1 MPPKTKPVSNNFLL
15 IVESSSKCGKIE
27 SYLGDNYKCIA
38 CNGHMRMIGGL
49 KSIDVKRDYAIT
61 FDIDPEK
68 KAHVDKMRGIIA
80 GYPKE
85 NVILASDHDR
95 EGEAIAW
102 HICDIFDLPVATT
115 RRIIFHEI
123 TKPALLAAVA
133 NPRLIDM
140 NMVRAQQ
147 ARQVLDMLV
156 GFKISPLLWKHV
168 CSGNQSGSLSAGR
181 CQTPALRLVYEN
193 EMEAKKSAADRGL
206 KHRVQAAFFSQ
217 NYLFELNKELNSYE
231 EIETFLE
238 KSKIHKH
245 ELSIGKMRESVRS
258 PPKPFNTAA
267 LLQAASNAFG
277 MGSKD
282 VMACCQTLYQLGHIT
297 YMRTDSRK
305 YSPVFTEIAAKYIE
319 EKWTKKHVNVEL
331 MNTSTETTS
340 SEAHEAIRVTNI
352 AMHEIVLG
360 QEKLEKVYVMIWR
373 NTIQSCMSA
382 ATFNC
387 LPLEITAPTISAIS
401 AISAIPAISEGN
413 QVLVYKHTIETPK
426 FGGFLDIIKS
436 DNKAAKEIEQNNL
449 FFSETILRLQYMK
462 DKTMPYNYIKTVVGF
477 TNRHSRYT
485 EASLI
490 DQLDEIGIGRPSTFS
505 MLADIIQTRNYVE
518 KTDVKGEEIECREY
532 VLKEGTTT
540 TTSIKKMM
548 GAEHKKLVINPMGIT
563 VTEFLL
569 KHFSEFFS
577 YDYTKNM
584 EMRLDLVADGKELG
598 HKLCEEC
605 DRELDKLIKK
615 LDGLEKK
622 SYPIGE
628 DHLLIYGKNG
638 MLLKHKS
645 DKTEDGKPV
654 FKSVKKG
661 LKIDMEKLERGEY
674 LLEDLAESED
684 RILGIHE
691 DAPVYLK
698 TGKFGPYLEHK
709 DVKVGLKKLTAIET
723 IEDAI
728 KLLNE
733 SSTQSEAILR
743 ELTPD
748 LSIRK
753 GKFGP
758 YIFHKTKAMEK
769 PRFYD
774 LRNFEQG
781 FGKCE
786 KSDLI
791 KWIEETH
798 HIKVKL
804 TKELK

>member
-1 MPPKTKPVSNNFLL
+1 MPPKLKTLSRNFLL
-15 IVESSSKCGKIE
+15 IVESSSKCSKIE

-49 KSIDVKRDYAIT
+49 KSIDAKHDYAIT
-61 FDIDPEK
+61 FDIDPDK
-68 KAHVDKMRGIIA
+68 KAHVDKMRGIIG

-102 HICDIFDLPVATT
+102 HICDIFGLPVATT

-133 NPRLIDM
+133 NPRTIDM
-140 NMVRAQQ
+140 NMVKAQQ

-156 GFKISPLLWKHV
+156 GFKISPLLWKHI
-168 CSGNQSGSLSAGR
+168 CSGKNGEAGGLSAGR

-217 NYLFELNKELNSYE
+217 DYLFELNKEMNSYE

-238 KSKIHKH
+238 KSKSHKH
-245 ELSIGKMRESVRS
+245 ELSIGKMRESVKS
-258 PPKPFNTAA
+258 PPKPFNTAT

-305 YSPVFTEIAAKYIE
+305 YSPVFTEIASKYIE
-319 EKWTKKHVNVEL
+319 EKWTKKHVNIETVNNVEG
-331 MNTSTETTS
+331 T

-387 LPLEITAPTISAIS
+387 LPLEISAP
-401 AISAIPAISEGN
+401 E
-413 QVLVYKHTIETPK
+413 VCVYKHTIETPK
-426 FGGFLDIIKS
+426 FGGFLDVIKI
-436 DNKAAKEIEQNNL
+436 DNKAAKELEQKNL
-449 FFSETILRLQYMK
+449 FFSETILRLQYVK
-462 DKTMPYNYIKTVVGF
+462 DKTIPYNYIKTIVGF

-490 DQLDEIGIGRPSTFS
+490 DNLDEIGIGRPSTFS
-505 MLADIIQTRNYVE
+505 MLADVIQTRNYVE
-518 KTDVKGEEIECREY
+518 KTDVKGEEVECREY
-532 VLKEGTTT
+532 VLKEGIMTKTA
-540 TTSIKKMM
+540 IKKMM

-569 KHFSEFFS
+569 KHFADFFS

-584 EMRLDLVADGKELG
+584 EARLDLVADGKELG

-622 SYPIGE
+622 TYPMGE
-628 DHLLIYGKNG
+628 DQLLIYGKNG
-638 MLLKHKS
+638 MILKHKS

-661 LKIDMEKLERGEY
+661 LKIDMEKLDRGEY
-674 LLEDLAESED
+674 SLEDLAESED

-698 TGKFGPYLEHK
+698 RGKFGQYLEYK
-709 DVKVGLKKLTAIET
+709 DTKASVKKGIMIET

-728 KLLNE
+728 KLLDSVME
-733 SSTQSEAILR
+733 SSSAILR

-758 YIFHKTKAMEK
+758 YIFYKTKAMKK
-769 PRFYD
+769 PKFLD

-781 FGKCE
+781 FGICE

-798 HIKVKL
+798 HIKVK
-804 TKELK
+804 TAKELK

>member
-1 MPPKTKPVSNNFLL
+1 MPPKTTKISSNKFLL
-15 IVESSSKCGKIE
+15 IVESSSKCSKIE

-49 KSIDVKRDYAIT
+49 KSIDAKRDYAIT
-61 FDIDPEK
+61 FDIDPDK

-133 NPRLIDM
+133 NPRTIDM
-140 NMVRAQQ
+140 NMVQAQQ

-156 GFKISPLLWKHV
+156 GFKISPLLWKHI
-168 CSGNQSGSLSAGR
+168 CSGKNSSLSAGR

-217 NYLFELNKELNSYE
+217 DYLFELNKEMNSYE

-238 KSKIHKH
+238 KSKLHKH
-245 ELSIGKMRESVRS
+245 ELSIGKMRESVKS
-258 PPKPFNTAA
+258 PPKPFNTAT

-305 YSPVFTEIAAKYIE
+305 YSPVFTEIAGKYIE
-319 EKWTKKHVNVEL
+319 EKWTKKHVNIESVVNIEG
-331 MNTSTETTS
+331 T

-360 QEKLEKVYVMIWR
+360 QEKLEKVYMMIWR

-387 LPLEITAPTISAIS
+387 LPLEITAPV
-401 AISAIPAISEGN
+401 IPLFAEGN
-413 QVLVYKHTIETPK
+413 QVLAYKHTIETPK
-426 FGGFLDIIKS
+426 FGGFLDIIKT
-436 DNKAAKEIEQNNL
+436 DNKTAKEIEQNNL
-449 FFSETILRLQYMK
+449 FFSETILRLQYVK
-462 DKTMPYNYIKTVVGF
+462 DKTIPYNYIKTIVGF

-490 DQLDEIGIGRPSTFS
+490 DNLDEIGIGRPSTFS
-505 MLADIIQTRNYVE
+505 MLADVIQTRNYVE
-518 KTDVKGEEIECREY
+518 KTDVKGEEVECREY
-532 VLKEGTTT
+532 GLKDGIMTKTA
-540 TTSIKKMM
+540 IKKMM
-548 GAEHKKLVINPMGIT
+548 GAEHKKLVINPMGIA

-569 KHFSEFFS
+569 KHFSNFFS

-584 EMRLDLVADGKELG
+584 EARLDAVAGGKELG
-598 HKLCEEC
+598 HRLCEES

-638 MLLKHKS
+638 MILKHKI

-661 LKIDMEKLERGEY
+661 MKIDMEKLERGEY
-674 LLEDLAESED
+674 SLEDLAESED

-698 TGKFGPYLEHK
+698 MGKFGLYLEHK
-709 DVKVGLKKLTAIET
+709 ETKASVKKGIAMET

-728 KLLNE
+728 KLLDSATE
-733 SSTQSEAILR
+733 TSSAILR

-758 YIFHKTKAMEK
+758 YIFYKTKTMKK
-769 PRFYD
+769 PKFLD

-781 FGKCE
+781 FGTCE
-786 KSDLI
+786 KTDLI

-798 HIKVKL
+798 HIKVKIA
-804 TKELK
+804 KELK

>member
-1 MPPKTKPVSNNFLL
+1 MPSKTKISSNKFLL
-15 IVESSSKCGKIE
+15 IVESSSKCSKIE

-49 KSIDVKRDYAIT
+49 KSIDVKKDYVIT
-61 FDIDPEK
+61 FDIDPDK
-68 KAHVDKMRGIIA
+68 KAHVDKMRGIIN

-133 NPRLIDM
+133 NPRIIDM
-140 NMVRAQQ
+140 NMVKAQKT
-147 ARQVLDMLV
+147 RQVLDMLV

-168 CSGNQSGSLSAGR
+168 CSGNQSGGLSAGR

-206 KHRVQAAFFSQ
+206 KHRVQAAFFSHD
-217 NYLFELNKELNSYE
+217 YLFELNKELNSYE

-238 KSKIHKH
+238 NSKSHKH
-245 ELSIGKMRESVRS
+245 ELSIGKMRESVKS
-258 PPKPFNTAA
+258 PPKPFNTAT

-305 YSPVFTEIAAKYIE
+305 YSPVFTEIASKYIE
-319 EKWTKKHVNVEL
+319 EKWTKKHVNIEL
-331 MNTSTETTS
+331 SSNTEGT

-360 QEKLEKVYVMIWR
+360 QEKLEKVYMMIWR

-387 LPLEITAPTISAIS
+387 LPLEITAPSSLA
-401 AISAIPAISEGN
+401 
-413 QVLVYKHTIETPK
+413 YKHAIETPK
-426 FGGFLDIIKS
+426 FGGFLDIIKT
-436 DNKAAKEIEQNNL
+436 DNKTAKEIEQKNL
-449 FFSETILRLQYMK
+449 FFSETILRLQYVK
-462 DKTMPYNYIKTVVGF
+462 DKTIPYNYIKTIVGF

-490 DQLDEIGIGRPSTFS
+490 DNLDEIGIGRPSTFS
-505 MLADIIQTRNYVE
+505 MLADVIQTRNYVE
-518 KTDVKGEEIECREY
+518 KTDVKGEEVECREY
-532 VLKEGTTT
+532 GLKDGIMTKTA
-540 TTSIKKMM
+540 IKKMM

-569 KHFSEFFS
+569 KHFSDFFS

-584 EMRLDLVADGKELG
+584 EARLDLVADGKELG
-598 HKLCEEC
+598 HRLCEEC

-638 MLLKHKS
+638 MILKHKS

-661 LKIDMEKLERGEY
+661 MKIDMEKLERGEY
-674 LLEDLAESED
+674 SLEDLAESED

-698 TGKFGPYLEHK
+698 RGKFGPYLEHK
-709 DVKVGLKKLTAIET
+709 EAKVSVKKGIVIET

-728 KLLNE
+728 KLLDSVTE
-733 SSTQSEAILR
+733 TSSAILR

-758 YIFHKTKAMEK
+758 YIFYKTKAMKK
-769 PRFYD
+769 PKFLD

-781 FGKCE
+781 FGTCE
-786 KSDLI
+786 KTDLI

-798 HIKVKL
+798 HIKVKIA
-804 TKELK
+804 KELK

>member
-1 MPPKTKPVSNNFLL
+1 MPPKTTKLSSNKFLL
-15 IVESSSKCGKIE
+15 IVESSSKCSKIE

-38 CNGHMRMIGGL
+38 CNGHMRIIDGL
-49 KSIDVKRDYAIT
+49 KSIDVKHNYAIT
-61 FDIDPEK
+61 FDIDPDK

-123 TKPALLAAVA
+123 TKPALLAANA

-168 CSGNQSGSLSAGR
+168 CSGNANYSLSAGR

-193 EMEAKKSAADRGL
+193 EIEAKKSAADRGL

-217 NYLFELNKELNSYE
+217 DYLFELNKEMNSYE

-238 KSKIHKH
+238 QSKLHKH
-245 ELSIGKMRESVRS
+245 ELSIGKMRESVKL
-258 PPKPFNTAA
+258 PPKPFNTAT

-319 EKWTKKHVNVEL
+319 EKWTKNHVNIESA
-331 MNTSTETTS
+331 NNSEGSS

-360 QEKLEKVYVMIWR
+360 QEKMEKVYIMIWR
-373 NTIQSCMSA
+373 NTIQSCKSA

-387 LPLEITAPTISAIS
+387 LPLEMTAPEAL
-401 AISAIPAISEGN
+401 A
-413 QVLVYKHTIETPK
+413 YKHTIETPK
-426 FGGFLDIIKS
+426 FGGFLDIIKT
-436 DNKAAKEIEQNNL
+436 DNKAAKEIEQNKL

-462 DKTMPYNYIKTVVGF
+462 DKTIPYNYIKTIVGF

-490 DQLDEIGIGRPSTFS
+490 DNLDEIGIGRPSTFS
-505 MLADIIQTRNYVE
+505 MLADVIQTRNYVE
-518 KTDVKGEEIECREY
+518 KTDIKGEEVECCEY
-532 VLKEGTTT
+532 GLKDGIMTKTA
-540 TTSIKKMM
+540 SKKMM

-569 KHFSEFFS
+569 KHFADFFS

-584 EMRLDLVADGKELG
+584 EARLDLVADGKELG
-598 HKLCEEC
+598 HRLCEEC
-605 DRELDKLIKK
+605 DRELEKLINK

-674 LLEDLAESED
+674 SLDDLAESEN

-691 DAPVYLK
+691 DAPIYLK
-698 TGKFGPYLEHK
+698 RGKFGPYLEHK
-709 DVKVGLKKLTAIET
+709 EAKVSVKKGIAIET

-728 KLLNE
+728 KLLDSVTE
-733 SSTQSEAILR
+733 TSSAILR

-758 YIFHKTKAMEK
+758 YIFYKTKAMKK
-769 PRFYD
+769 PKFLD

-781 FGKCE
+781 FGTCE
-786 KSDLI
+786 KTDLI

-798 HIKVKL
+798 HIKVKIA
-804 TKELK
+804 KELK

>member
-1 MPPKTKPVSNNFLL
+1 MPPKTKLVKSNNFLL
-15 IVESSSKCGKIE
+15 IVESSSKCSKIE

-49 KSIDVKRDYAIT
+49 KSIDVKNDYAIT
-61 FDIDPEK
+61 FDIDPDK

-95 EGEAIAW
+95 EGKAIAW

-115 RRIIFHEI
+115 RRIVFHEI

-133 NPRLIDM
+133 NPRIIDM
-140 NMVRAQQ
+140 NMVKAQQ

-156 GFKISPLLWKHV
+156 GFKISPLLWKHI
-168 CSGNQSGSLSAGR
+168 CSGTQNGGLSAGR

-217 NYLFELNKELNSYE
+217 DYLFELNKELNSYE

-238 KSKIHKH
+238 QSKSHKH
-245 ELSIGKMRESVRS
+245 ELSIGKMRESVKS
-258 PPKPFNTAA
+258 PPKPFNTAT

-319 EKWTKKHVNVEL
+319 DKWTKNHVNI
-331 MNTSTETTS
+331 ETVISEGT

-387 LPLEITAPTISAIS
+387 LPLEISA
-401 AISAIPAISEGN
+401 ATISEGN
-413 QVLVYKHTIETPK
+413 QVLAYKHAIETLK
-426 FGGFLDIIKS
+426 FGGFLDVIKI
-436 DNKAAKEIEQNNL
+436 DNKAAKEIEHMKL
-449 FFSETILRLQYMK
+449 FFSETILRLQYVK
-462 DKTMPYNYIKTVVGF
+462 DKTIPYNYIKTVVGF

-490 DQLDEIGIGRPSTFS
+490 DNLDEIGIGRPSTFS
-505 MLADIIQTRNYVE
+505 MLADVIQTRNYVE
-518 KTDVKGEEIECREY
+518 KTDVKGEEVECREY
-532 VLKEGTTT
+532 MLKEGTMTMN
-540 TTSIKKMM
+540 SVKKMM

-569 KHFSEFFS
+569 KHFSNFFS

-584 EMRLDLVADGKELG
+584 ELRLDLVADGKELG
-598 HKLCEEC
+598 HRLCEEC

-638 MLLKHKS
+638 MMLKHKS

-674 LLEDLAESED
+674 SLDDLAESED

-691 DAPVYLK
+691 DAPIYLK
-698 TGKFGPYLEHK
+698 RGKFGPYLEHK
-709 DVKVGLKKLTAIET
+709 DTKASVKKGIMIET

-728 KLLNE
+728 KLLDSVME
-733 SSTQSEAILR
+733 SSSAILR

-758 YIFHKTKAMEK
+758 YIFYKTKAMKK
-769 PRFYD
+769 PRFLD

-781 FGKCE
+781 FGTCE

-798 HIKVKL
+798 HIKVK
-804 TKELK
+804 TAKELK

>member
-1 MPPKTKPVSNNFLL
+1 MPPKTKSKTMSNNFLL
-15 IVESSSKCGKIE
+15 IVESSSKCSKIE

-38 CNGHMRMIGGL
+38 CNGHMRIIGGL
-49 KSIDVKRDYAIT
+49 KSIDAKKDYAIT
-61 FDIDPEK
+61 FDIDPDK

-133 NPRLIDM
+133 NPRTIDM
-140 NMVRAQQ
+140 NMVKAQQ

-168 CSGNQSGSLSAGR
+168 CSGNQSGGLSAGR

-217 NYLFELNKELNSYE
+217 DYLFELNKEMNSYE
-231 EIETFLE
+231 EIEMFLE
-238 KSKIHKH
+238 KSKSHKH
-245 ELSIGKMRESVRS
+245 ELSIGKMRESVKS
-258 PPKPFNTAA
+258 PPKPFNTAT

-319 EKWTKKHVNVEL
+319 EKWTKKHVNVESVV
-331 MNTSTETTS
+331 NVEGS

-373 NTIQSCMSA
+373 NTMQSCMSA

-387 LPLEITAPTISAIS
+387 LPLEISAPEVCI
-401 AISAIPAISEGN
+401 
-413 QVLVYKHTIETPK
+413 YKHAIETPK
-426 FGGFLDIIKS
+426 FGGFLDLIKI
-436 DNKAAKEIEQNNL
+436 DNKAAKEIEQKNL
-449 FFSETILRLQYMK
+449 FFSETILRLQYVK
-462 DKTMPYNYIKTVVGF
+462 DKTIPYNYIKTIVGF

-490 DQLDEIGIGRPSTFS
+490 DNLDEIGIGRPSTFS
-505 MLADIIQTRNYVE
+505 MLADVIQTRNYVE
-518 KTDVKGEEIECREY
+518 KTDVKGEEVECREY
-532 VLKEGTTT
+532 VLKEGIMTMN
-540 TTSIKKMM
+540 SVKKMM

-569 KHFSEFFS
+569 KHFADFFS

-584 EMRLDLVADGKELG
+584 EARLDLVADGKELG
-598 HKLCEEC
+598 HRLCEEC
-605 DRELDKLIKK
+605 DRELEKLIKK

-638 MLLKHKS
+638 MILKHKS

-691 DAPVYLK
+691 DTPVYLK
-698 TGKFGPYLEHK
+698 RGKFGPYLEHK
-709 DVKVGLKKLTAIET
+709 DVKVSVKKGIMIET

-728 KLLNE
+728 KMLDSVTE
-733 SSTQSEAILR
+733 TSSAILR

-758 YIFHKTKAMEK
+758 YIFYKTKAMKK
-769 PRFYD
+769 PKFLD

-781 FGKCE
+781 FGICE

>member
-1 MPPKTKPVSNNFLL
+1 MPPKTKISNKFLL
-15 IVESSSKCGKIE
+15 IVESSSKCSKIE

-38 CNGHMRMIGGL
+38 CNGHMRIIDGL
-49 KSIDVKRDYAIT
+49 KSIDVKHNYAIT
-61 FDIDPEK
+61 FDIDPDK

-123 TKPALLAAVA
+123 TKPALLAANA

-168 CSGNQSGSLSAGR
+168 CSGNANYSLSAGR

-193 EMEAKKSAADRGL
+193 EIEAKKSAADRGL

-217 NYLFELNKELNSYE
+217 DYLFELNKEMNSYE

-238 KSKIHKH
+238 QSKLHKH
-245 ELSIGKMRESVRS
+245 ELSIGKMRESVKL
-258 PPKPFNTAA
+258 PPKPFNTAT

-319 EKWTKKHVNVEL
+319 EKWTKNHVNIESA
-331 MNTSTETTS
+331 NNSEGSS

-360 QEKLEKVYVMIWR
+360 QEKMEKVYIMIWR

-387 LPLEITAPTISAIS
+387 LPLEMTAPEAL
-401 AISAIPAISEGN
+401 A
-413 QVLVYKHTIETPK
+413 YKHTIETPK
-426 FGGFLDIIKS
+426 FGGFLDIIKT
-436 DNKAAKEIEQNNL
+436 DNKAAKEIEQNKL

-462 DKTMPYNYIKTVVGF
+462 DKTIPYNYIKTIVGF

-490 DQLDEIGIGRPSTFS
+490 DNLDEIGIGRPSTFS
-505 MLADIIQTRNYVE
+505 MLADVIQTRNYVE
-518 KTDVKGEEIECREY
+518 KTDIKGEEVECCEY
-532 VLKEGTTT
+532 GLKDGIMTKTA
-540 TTSIKKMM
+540 SKKMM

-569 KHFSEFFS
+569 KHFADFFS

-584 EMRLDLVADGKELG
+584 EARLDLVADGKELG
-598 HKLCEEC
+598 HRLCEEC
-605 DRELDKLIKK
+605 DRELEKLINK

-674 LLEDLAESED
+674 SLDDLAESEN

-691 DAPVYLK
+691 DAPIYLK
-698 TGKFGPYLEHK
+698 RGKFGPYLEHK
-709 DVKVGLKKLTAIET
+709 EAKVSVKKGIAIET

-728 KLLNE
+728 KLLDSVTE
-733 SSTQSEAILR
+733 TSSAILR

-758 YIFHKTKAMEK
+758 YIFYKTKAMKK
-769 PRFYD
+769 PKFLD

-781 FGKCE
+781 FGTCE
-786 KSDLI
+786 KTDLI

-798 HIKVKL
+798 HIKVKIA
-804 TKELK
+804 KELK

>member
-1 MPPKTKPVSNNFLL
+1 MPPKTKLVKSNNFLL
-15 IVESSSKCGKIE
+15 IVESSSKCSKIE

-49 KSIDVKRDYAIT
+49 KSIDVKNDYAIT
-61 FDIDPEK
+61 FDIDPDK

-133 NPRLIDM
+133 NPRIIDM
-140 NMVRAQQ
+140 NMVKAQQ

-156 GFKISPLLWKHV
+156 GFKISPLLWKHI
-168 CSGNQSGSLSAGR
+168 CSGTATGALSAGR

-217 NYLFELNKELNSYE
+217 DYLFELNKELNSYE

-238 KSKIHKH
+238 KSKSHKH
-245 ELSIGKMRESVRS
+245 ELSIGKMRESVKS
-258 PPKPFNTAA
+258 PPKPFNTAT

-319 EKWTKKHVNVEL
+319 DKWTKNHVNIETV
-331 MNTSTETTS
+331 TSEGT

-387 LPLEITAPTISAIS
+387 LPLEITAPVISLLDKEKQA
-401 AISAIPAISEGN
+401 
-413 QVLVYKHTIETPK
+413 LVYKHAIETPK
-426 FGGFLDIIKS
+426 FGGFLDVIKM
-436 DNKAAKEIEQNNL
+436 DNKAAKEIEHMKL
-449 FFSETILRLQYMK
+449 FFSETILRLQYVK
-462 DKTMPYNYIKTVVGF
+462 DKTIPYNYIKTVVGF

-490 DQLDEIGIGRPSTFS
+490 DNLDEIGIGRPSTFS
-505 MLADIIQTRNYVE
+505 MLADVIQTRNYVE
-518 KTDVKGEEIECREY
+518 KTDVKGEEVECREY
-532 VLKEGTTT
+532 MLKEGTMTMN
-540 TTSIKKMM
+540 SVKKMM

-569 KHFSEFFS
+569 KHFSNFFS

-584 EMRLDLVADGKELG
+584 ELRLDLVADGKEFG

-628 DHLLIYGKNG
+628 DHLLIYGKTG
-638 MLLKHKS
+638 MMLKHKNN
-645 DKTEDGKPV
+645 KTEDGKPV

-661 LKIDMEKLERGEY
+661 LKIDMEKLDRGEY
-674 LLEDLAESED
+674 SLEDLAESED
-684 RILGIHE
+684 RILGIYE

-698 TGKFGPYLEHK
+698 RGKFGPYLEHK
-709 DVKVGLKKLTAIET
+709 DVKASVKKGIAIET

-728 KLLNE
+728 KLLDSVTE
-733 SSTQSEAILR
+733 TSSAILR

-758 YIFHKTKAMEK
+758 YIFYKTKAMKK
-769 PRFYD
+769 PRFLD

-781 FGKCE
+781 FGTCE

-798 HIKVKL
+798 HIKVKIA
-804 TKELK
+804 KELK

>member
-1 MPPKTKPVSNNFLL
+1 
-15 IVESSSKCGKIE
+15 
-27 SYLGDNYKCIA
+27 
-38 CNGHMRMIGGL
+38 MRIINGL
-49 KSIDVKRDYAIT
+49 KSIDAKKDYAIT
-61 FDIDPEK
+61 FEIDPDK
-68 KAHVDKMRGIIA
+68 KAHVDKMRGIIG

-85 NVILASDHDR
+85 NIILASDNDR

-115 RRIIFHEI
+115 RRIVFHEI

-133 NPRLIDM
+133 NPRTIDI

-156 GFKISPLLWKHV
+156 GFKISPLLWKHI
-168 CSGNQSGSLSAGR
+168 CSGKNGESGGLSAGR

-217 NYLFELNKELNSYE
+217 DYLFELNKELNSYQ

-238 KSKIHKH
+238 KSKSHKH
-245 ELSIGKMRESVRS
+245 ELSIGKMRESVKS
-258 PPKPFNTAA
+258 PPKPFNTAT

-305 YSPVFTEIAAKYIE
+305 YSPVFTEIASKYIE
-319 EKWTKKHVNVEL
+319 EKWTKKHVNVESVVN
-331 MNTSTETTS
+331 MEGS

-387 LPLEITAPTISAIS
+387 LPLEISAP
-401 AISAIPAISEGN
+401 SEGN
-413 QVLVYKHTIETPK
+413 QALAYKHAIETPK
-426 FGGFLDIIKS
+426 FGGFLDIIKP
-436 DNKAAKEIEQNNL
+436 DNKTAKEIEQKNL
-449 FFSETILRLQYMK
+449 FFSETILRLQYVK
-462 DKTMPYNYIKTVVGF
+462 DKTIPYNYIKTIVGF

-490 DQLDEIGIGRPSTFS
+490 DNLDEIGIGRPSTFS
-505 MLADIIQTRNYVE
+505 MLADVIQTRNYVE
-518 KTDVKGEEIECREY
+518 KTDVKGEEVECREY
-532 VLKEGTTT
+532 MLKEGDMTTN
-540 TTSIKKMM
+540 SVKKMM

-569 KHFSEFFS
+569 KHFSDFFS

-584 EMRLDLVADGKELG
+584 EARLDLVADGKELG
-598 HKLCEEC
+598 HRLCEEC

-638 MLLKHKS
+638 MILKHKS

-674 LLEDLAESED
+674 LLEDLAELED

-691 DAPVYLK
+691 DAPVYFK
-698 TGKFGPYLEHK
+698 RGKFGPYLEHGETK
-709 DVKVGLKKLTAIET
+709 VSVKKGIAIET

-728 KLLNE
+728 TILDSATE
-733 SSTQSEAILR
+733 TSSAVLR

-758 YIFHKTKAMEK
+758 YIFYKTKAMKK
-769 PRFYD
+769 PRFLD

-781 FGKCE
+781 FGVCE
-786 KSDLI
+786 KTDLI

-804 TKELK
+804 VK

>member
-1 MPPKTKPVSNNFLL
+1 MPPKTTKLSSNKFLL
-15 IVESSSKCGKIE
+15 IVESSSKCSKIE

-38 CNGHMRMIGGL
+38 CNGHMRIIDGL
-49 KSIDVKRDYAIT
+49 KSIDVKQDYTIT
-61 FDIDPEK
+61 FDIDPDK
-68 KAHVDKMRGIIA
+68 KAHVDKMRGIIS

-123 TKPALLAAVA
+123 TKPALLAANA
-133 NPRLIDM
+133 NPRTIDM

-156 GFKISPLLWKHV
+156 GFKISPLLWKHI
-168 CSGNQSGSLSAGR
+168 CSGNENYSLSAGR

-217 NYLFELNKELNSYE
+217 DYLFELNKEMNSYE

-238 KSKIHKH
+238 KSKLHKH
-245 ELSIGKMRESVRS
+245 ELSIGKMRESVKS
-258 PPKPFNTAA
+258 PPKPFNTAT

-319 EKWTKKHVNVEL
+319 EKWTKKHVNIESA
-331 MNTSTETTS
+331 NNSEESS

-360 QEKLEKVYVMIWR
+360 QEKMEKVYVMIWR

-387 LPLEITAPTISAIS
+387 LPLEITAPEVHI
-401 AISAIPAISEGN
+401 
-413 QVLVYKHTIETPK
+413 YKHTIETPK
-426 FGGFLDIIKS
+426 FGGFLDIIKI
-436 DNKAAKEIEQNNL
+436 DNKAAKEIEQKNL
-449 FFSETILRLQYMK
+449 FFSETILRLQYVK
-462 DKTMPYNYIKTVVGF
+462 DKTIPYNYIKTIVGF

-490 DQLDEIGIGRPSTFS
+490 DNLDEIGIGRPSTFS
-505 MLADIIQTRNYVE
+505 MLADVIQTRNYVD
-518 KTDVKGEEIECREY
+518 KTDVKGEEVECCEY
-532 VLKEGTTT
+532 GLKEGIMTKTA
-540 TTSIKKMM
+540 IKKMM

-569 KHFSEFFS
+569 KHFSNFFS

-584 EMRLDLVADGKELG
+584 ELRLDLVADGKEFG

-605 DRELDKLIKK
+605 DRELEKLIKK

-622 SYPIGE
+622 SYSIGE

-638 MLLKHKS
+638 MILKHKS

-661 LKIDMEKLERGEY
+661 FKIDMEKLERGEY

-684 RILGIHE
+684 RILGIYE
-691 DAPVYLK
+691 DAPVYLRR
-698 TGKFGPYLEHK
+698 GKFGPYLEHK
-709 DVKVGLKKLTAIET
+709 DVKASVKKGITIET

-728 KLLNE
+728 KLLDSATE
-733 SSTQSEAILR
+733 TSSAVLR

-758 YIFHKTKAMEK
+758 YIFYKTQAMKK
-769 PRFYD
+769 PKFLD

-781 FGKCE
+781 FGICE

-804 TKELK
+804 AKEIK

>member
-1 MPPKTKPVSNNFLL
+1 MPPKTTKLSSNKFLL
-15 IVESSSKCGKIE
+15 IVESSSKCSKIE

-38 CNGHMRMIGGL
+38 CNGHMRIIDGL
-49 KSIDVKRDYAIT
+49 KSIDVKRDYAVT
-61 FDIDPEK
+61 FDIDPDK
-68 KAHVDKMRGIIA
+68 KAHVDKMRGIIN

-85 NVILASDHDR
+85 NIILASDHDR

-123 TKPALLAAVA
+123 TKPALLSAVA
-133 NPRLIDM
+133 NPRIVDM

-147 ARQVLDMLV
+147 SRQVLDMLV

-168 CSGNQSGSLSAGR
+168 CSGNANGSLSAGR

-193 EMEAKKSAADRGL
+193 EMEAKKSAADRGF

-238 KSKIHKH
+238 QSKSHKH
-245 ELSIGKMRESVRS
+245 ELSIGKMRESVKS
-258 PPKPFNTAA
+258 PPKPFNTAT

-305 YSPVFTEIAAKYIE
+305 YSPVFTEIASKYIE
-319 EKWTKKHVNVEL
+319 EKWTKKHVNVE
-331 MNTSTETTS
+331 MAISEGTSA
-340 SEAHEAIRVTNI
+340 EAHEAIRVTNI

-360 QEKLEKVYVMIWR
+360 QEKLEKVYMMIWR

-387 LPLEITAPTISAIS
+387 LPLEITGPSS
-401 AISAIPAISEGN
+401 
-413 QVLVYKHTIETPK
+413 LVYKHTIETPK
-426 FGGFLDIIKS
+426 FGGFLDIIKP
-436 DNKAAKEIEQNNL
+436 DNKASKEIEQNKL

-462 DKTMPYNYIKTVVGF
+462 DKTIPYNYIKTIVGF

-490 DQLDEIGIGRPSTFS
+490 DNLDEIGIGRPSTFS
-505 MLADIIQTRNYVE
+505 MLADVIQTRNYVE

-532 VLKEGTTT
+532 VLKEHAMTMN
-540 TTSIKKMM
+540 SIKKMM

-584 EMRLDLVADGKELG
+584 EARLDAVADGKELG

-628 DHLLIYGKNG
+628 DHLLIYGKTG
-638 MLLKHKS
+638 MMLKHKS

-684 RILGIHE
+684 RILGIYE

-698 TGKFGPYLEHK
+698 RGKFGPYLEHK
-709 DVKVGLKKLTAIET
+709 DAKASVKKGIMVET

-733 SSTQSEAILR
+733 SASRSEAILR

-748 LSIRK
+748 LTIRK

-758 YIFHKTKAMEK
+758 YIFYKTKAMKK
-769 PRFYD
+769 PRFFD

-781 FGKCE
+781 FGTCE

-804 TKELK
+804 VK